1 VRQRQAIRRNG
12 SVRRTNGRF
21 DSGHSFEGGLAPIA
35 FFFGGKQLENNNRRC
50 IRICSDVIG
59 GTKGKSF
66 VSWRPLLSV
75 YTADNLLKRF
85 TIVSRWPIDFRCI
98 PSTAESLKNAT
109 WSLVISSQLN
119 NVKFHTLSGYLKL
132 STSVV

>member
-1 VRQRQAIRRNG
+1 MPFVETD
-12 SVRRTNGRF
+12 RRTNGRF
-21 DSGHSFEGGLAPIA
+21 DSGHSFEAGLAPIA
-35 FFFGGKQLENNNRRC
+35 FFFSAENNWKTTTGGA
-50 IRICSDVIG
+50 SASAVIQLAEQR
-59 GTKGKSF
+59 KKSS

-75 YTADNLLKRF
+75 YTAGNLLKRF
-85 TIVSRWPIDFRCI
+85 TIVSRWPIDFRYI
-98 PSTAESLKNAT
+98 SSTAESLKNAT